1 MPASN
6 IDRYRDLLGKQLAM
20 NQETWHRL
28 QQHGVTPATSLRLDF
43 TYRAPDQQSA
53 AALKELLCGETDY
66 AVEVKSSGLLRKE
79 WSVHGTTQPTTISP
93 EILDQ
98 WVDWM
103 VSAGFERGCEFD
115 GWGAQ
120 V

>member
-1 MPASN
+1 M
-6 IDRYRDLLGKQLAM
+6 
-20 NQETWHRL
+20 
-28 QQHGVTPATSLRLDF
+28 
-43 TYRAPDQQSA
+43 
-53 AALKELLCGETDY
+53 
-66 AVEVKSSGLLRKE
+66 KSSGLLRKE
-79 WSVHGTTQPTTISP
+79 WTVQGSTQPTTISP